1 VAPYT
6 SREFDAVFIYENVID
21 TVVTGTDPIPATAHA
36 VDITGLDSTNLN
48 YPSQKQFVFKSYPLQ
63 PEYVAGAIEFPT
75 PGDLSNYVPDPAG
88 YSGLSFYRW
97 QGLVEEGGPFDTVPG
112 EVVFPRARN
121 GTKGAV
127 SPPQIK
133 VADASTIPGDVVNII
148 DHVRTNVS
156 TSSSPGFTPPD
167 SSPGGSG
174 YIPKPAAR
182 FEPFFVNFDGSV
194 LSNSDLPSTIDSD
207 VFNTINA
214 GPWGFGA
221 QNFATWVNKWDGG
234 YASAFQGNPNFDFPS
249 IDFQEVMFGDADL
262 DGDIDGDDEAI
273 FQANLDN
280 DLNGLADVGGA
291 FLYEVGVTT
300 DNPDTPEVEPAQ
312 PVGYGTWLLGDF
324 NNDGF
329 ITDADGIYFSV
340 GLPGDGN
347 GDGWVDG
354 LDYLL
359 WAGNFGTHP
368 GAGTGPGNGD
378 YNDDGWVDGLD
389 YLQWAGNFGSHNASA
404 VPEPSTLVLMVLA
417 MAVGTLGVRR
427 R

>member
-1 VAPYT
+1 
-6 SREFDAVFIYENVID
+6 
-21 TVVTGTDPIPATAHA
+21 
-36 VDITGLDSTNLN
+36 VDITAALPPPNISN
-48 YPSQKQFVFKSYPLQ
+48 QKQFVFKTYPLQ

-75 PGDLSNYVPDPAG
+75 PGDLFNYVPDPEG
-88 YSGLSFYRW
+88 YSGWSFYRW
-97 QGLVEEGGPFDTVPG
+97 QGSVEEGGPFDTVPG

-127 SPPQIK
+127 GPLQIK
-133 VADASTIPGDVVNII
+133 MADDATSPLYPGITADVGAII
-148 DHVRTNVS
+148 DHIRTNVS
-156 TSSSPGFTPPD
+156 TSSTPGFTPPD
-167 SSPGGSG
+167 SSSG
-174 YIPKPAAR
+174 YRDILAAR
-182 FEPFFVNFDGSV
+182 LELAFID
-194 LSNSDLPSTIDSD
+194 LAHNSLTDSELPSTFDSD
-207 VFNTINA
+207 QLITS
-214 GPWGFGA
+214 PWGFGVA
-221 QNFATWVNKWDGG
+221 VDAPPADGTADYTIWDGG
-234 YASAFQGNPNFDFPS
+234 YAVSFFPPA

-404 VPEPSTLVLMVLA
+404 VPEPGGFGLLVLGVVGWYVSRRGLA
-417 MAVGTLGVRR
+417 RTRTERLG
-427 R
+427 